1 MTECVCPFACTKS
14 RRYMAIDSKFP
25 LFCICVCP
33 SFARM
38 WNLILILFDSLVLIL
53 VHLSFPCDPK
63 AKRIRLYAF
72 VEPHFWENP
81 FRSFYYEKK
90 MSQKA
95 LKLKRLTKSKRTI
108 LISIWI
114 RSHRNKEK
122 RPPLPRSKSI
132 NWPSVFTQHFISF
145 SRVNSW
151 DFYWDWDHNSSFQ
164 KTNSPKSEINQ
175 WHVRVCELRVWLCP
189 NKSQQFFI
197 VLLEWTS
204 ESMRKQLCSCSCS
217 LSLGWCGKCTTNVR
231 AVHMHGIELCVHI
244 AHRSHIM
251 NDDKL
256 LRSTHVPSKRQEFT
270 KMCILVFPILL
281 CSGSCGASICFSN
294 LKLIKTSFIALARA
308 NSQNSTHLGEPKKS
322 LFVYE
327 CAMCAW
333 IKKLVLEDQTK
344 WESRYNAHM
353 CIEHTTRKKR
363 GKRGDDE
370 TNKMK

>member
-114 RSHRNKEK
+114 RSHRNIKK
-122 RPPLPRSKSI
+122 NDHHFQDLSQSI
-132 NWPSVFTQHFISF
+132 G
-145 SRVNSW
+145 
-151 DFYWDWDHNSSFQ
+151 
-164 KTNSPKSEINQ
+164 
-175 WHVRVCELRVWLCP
+175 RVCSHSILFRFREL
-189 NKSQQFFI
+189 I
-197 VLLEWTS
+197 
-204 ESMRKQLCSCSCS
+204 
-217 LSLGWCGKCTTNVR
+217 
-231 AVHMHGIELCVHI
+231 HGIFIEIGTIIRRFRKPIVQ
-244 AHRSHIM
+244 
-251 NDDKL
+251 N
-256 LRSTHVPSKRQEFT
+256 QE
-270 KMCILVFPILL
+270 
-281 CSGSCGASICFSN
+281 
-294 LKLIKTSFIALARA
+294 
-308 NSQNSTHLGEPKKS
+308 
-322 LFVYE
+322 
-327 CAMCAW
+327 
-333 IKKLVLEDQTK
+333 
-344 WESRYNAHM
+344 
-353 CIEHTTRKKR
+353 
-363 GKRGDDE
+363 
-370 TNKMK
+370 